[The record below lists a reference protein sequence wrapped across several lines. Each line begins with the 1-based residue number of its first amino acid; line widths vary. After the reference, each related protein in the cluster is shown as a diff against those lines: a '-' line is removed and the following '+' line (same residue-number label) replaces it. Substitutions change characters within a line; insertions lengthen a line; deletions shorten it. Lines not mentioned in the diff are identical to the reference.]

1 MIEYRYNSLL
11 IRTHILWMIQGD
23 HQQIVFLD
31 PHGLAYDTDKDQKRQ
46 NLCKYIRIEYEP
58 IIQGRL
64 KEKGIPTEIPLDA
77 YIISVTDQ
85 KTVNETF
92 RGIPAKSHVVYPKN
106 SGYIREIFEVNLLS
120 WKVFF
125 QQ

>member
-1 MIEYRYNSLL
+1 
-11 IRTHILWMIQGD
+11 MIQGD